1 MLAEIACFMAGGAAG
16 AVLRFLSVEFAAQ
29 RLGFAAYRSIFLVNL
44 LGCFALGLLMG
55 FLAPT
60 GGTLSGSSASGGP
73 LQLGLE
79 AAHLISLV
87 GTGLLG
93 GFTTFSTFALD
104 GVVLAREKRRVEF
117 LVDVLGTPIFGMGL
131 AALGWAMTARWLA

>member
-1 MLAEIACFMAGGAAG
+1 MTGGAAG

-29 RLGFAAYRSIFLVNL
+29 RFGLAAYRSIFLVNL

-55 FLAPT
+55 FLAPP
-60 GGTLSGSSASGGP
+60 GGTLSGSAASGGP
-73 LQLGLE
+73 DPLGLE
-79 AAHLISLV
+79 ATRLVSLV

-104 GVVLAREKRRVEF
+104 ALVLAREKRRAEF
-117 LVDVLGTPIFGMGL
+117 LIDVLGTPVFGMGL
-131 AALGWAMTARWLA
+131 AALGWVMTARWLA